1 MTLIGVSVTRG
12 VTEAGGGGAPLCLR
26 GGARLTA
33 ELAAAAC
40 RPGSG
45 VSGVQGRE
53 NGREY
58 GIWRRKTIRR
68 EEERHGLN
76 SFCMSPCGN

>member
-26 GGARLTA
+26 GGARLMA
-33 ELAAAAC
+33 EVAVAAC

-45 VSGVQGRE
+45 VNGLQGRE
-53 NGREY
+53 TIMNMEY
-58 GIWRRKTIRR
+58 G
-68 EEERHGLN
+68 EERQYRGKR
-76 SFCMSPCGN
+76 SDMG